1 MNETTMNETM
11 SNGVLV
17 KVCRELDDLKT
28 KIMQVNSRN
37 STTPVK
43 AGTLFTDETRNNIP
57 STLMEYAKKEFS
69 IIEACPDNTVVS
81 RYVLAVIEINEK
93 YKITKSCRLLAD
105 KLIEKLENRIPIS
118 PLLGTS
124 EEWLDIGKD
133 YLVNTRFD
141 RVIKDKTTGKC
152 YYRDAVRFINYNS
165 GFEVD
170 GVTCKQEIKRFP
182 FNPEIFD
189 VDVECVDECETMD
202 VLGDKV
208 KIPTYHISD
217 VRQLFPVW
225 SYYVMPQKF
234 SEMMAS
240 LEDQMNPCIE

>member
-11 SNGVLV
+11 SNEVLD

-43 AGTLFTDETRNNIP
+43 AGT
-57 STLMEYAKKEFS
+57 TLMEYAKKELS
-69 IIEACPDNTVVS
+69 IIGACPDNTVLS
-81 RYVLAVIEINEK
+81 RYVLDVIEIKEK
-93 YKITKSCRLLAD
+93 YKITKLGQLLAD

-133 YLVNTRFD
+133 YLANARFD

-152 YYRDAVRFINYNS
+152 YYKDAVRFINYDS

-182 FNPEIFD
+182 FTPQTFD
-189 VDVECVDECETMD
+189 VDVECVDEGETMD

-217 VRQLFPVW
+217 VRQLVPVW

-240 LEDQMNPCIE
+240 LEDKINPCSALSMSLCLGG